1 MHKYLLFAGLLLS
14 TTFLIMY
21 CERSEEINSPEE
33 VMISLHEEVMISIE
47 ELFEIPPVPVA
58 DDYGFYEEDFEIET
72 HTIARNESLYIILRR
87 YDISPLQIDRIQR
100 EVNGKANLNRLR
112 PGQKYHIYKRN
123 DEAVAFVWNISR
135 LDYLVINWQNEQ
147 IEVQRDQFEMRTVQ
161 RSASG
166 TIQSSLYET
175 LQREGITQLLG
186 SAIADIYAWEIDF
199 FSLRNGDSFKVIYDE
214 HYVGDDFFGVGAVH
228 AAEFYHRG
236 QARKAYRF
244 ENESQSGY
252 FDEDGNSLQRAL
264 LKAPFRYNQRVSS
277 GFSHNRLHPILR
289 ERRPHHGVDYA
300 APRGTPIIAVGD
312 GVVTEARYRGGN
324 GNIVQIRHNSVYK
337 TAYLHMNGFA
347 PGIRAGVR
355 VEQGQVIGY
364 VGSTGLATGPH
375 VCYRLYVNDRPVNS
389 LTADLPVSESLEE
402 AYMDEFADIRIQ
414 FDHELAR
421 VGDTTVV
428 ESLSSVVNGGGRN

>member
-1 MHKYLLFAGLLLS
+1 MYRYLLFAGLLLS

-21 CERSEEINSPEE
+21 CERSEEENSPEM
-33 VMISLHEEVMISIE
+33 VMISME
-47 ELFEIPPVPVA
+47 ELIEIPPAPVP
-58 DDYGFYEEDFEIET
+58 DDYGFFADDYEIET

-87 YDISPLQIDRIQR
+87 YDISPLQIDRIQK
-100 EVNGKANLNRLR
+100 EVSGKANLNRLR
-112 PGQKYHIYKRN
+112 PGQQYLIYKKD
-123 DEAVAFVWNISR
+123 DEAIAFVWNISR
-135 LDYLVINWQNEQ
+135 LDYLVINWENEQ
-147 IEVQRDQFEMRTVQ
+147 IDVLRDQFEMRTVK

-166 TIQSSLYET
+166 TIQNSLYET
-175 LQREGITQLLG
+175 LQREGISQLLG

-199 FSLRNGDSFKVIYDE
+199 FSLRNGDTFKVVYDE
-214 HYVGDDFFGVGAVH
+214 YYVDDDFYSLGTVH

-244 ENESQSGY
+244 ENDTQSGY

-300 APRGTPIIAVGD
+300 APRGTPIISVGD

-347 PGIRAGVR
+347 PGIRPGVR

-389 LTADLPVSESLEE
+389 LTADLPVSESLDETYME
-402 AYMDEFADIRIQ
+402 AFADIRMLY
-414 FDHELAR
+414 DRELVQIGDR
-421 VGDTTVV
+421 DTTAI
-428 ESLSSVVNGGGRN
+428 ESLSSVVSGGGRN